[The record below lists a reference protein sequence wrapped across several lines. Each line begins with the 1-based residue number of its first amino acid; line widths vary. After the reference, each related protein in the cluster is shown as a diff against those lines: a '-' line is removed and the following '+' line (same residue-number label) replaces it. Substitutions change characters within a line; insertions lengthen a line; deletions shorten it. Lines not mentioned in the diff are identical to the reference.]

1 MQSSLEVNIPF
12 GDPSLIKVA
21 LLYFLVYLSAPSVC
35 SLSFPT
41 FILVFYT
48 VTHNVR
54 FGEWM
59 SSFPFSVDKVKWNII
74 PCAEILLSWDK
85 LITYES
91 KKQKPTACDQA
102 SHHHLEP
109 CRYLKLYH
117 CASVWSL
124 SNWNYLHSI
133 FTSSTAKTDKDTN
146 KTVSEI
152 WPLMQLFVKGNTIKP
167 CSCIEHH
174 TTFGRFVHIKN
185 WVMW

>member
-124 SNWNYLHSI
+124 WNWNCLHST
-133 FTSSTAKTDKDTN
+133 FTSSTPYFLKAG
-146 KTVSEI
+146 SS
-152 WPLMQLFVKGNTIKP
+152 G
-167 CSCIEHH
+167 
-174 TTFGRFVHIKN
+174 FGRQLGSKMENASRMGAASWNLLSRFLSRAVG
-185 WVMW
+185 